1 MEKHE
6 DKLHRRQVELMKKRF
21 EVDEEKRIVNLALNY
36 EKATDLL
43 LTNIDT
49 KVPTFNRDKFAS
61 LKDLISEFPL
71 DYKVNLDIKID
82 DYEDYNPEEI
92 LEGFNDAVELTVY
105 SGNKDHRRKW
115 VQITFL
121 LVAGILVLFFI
132 ARGLIQDWKGIS
144 ETAANVT
151 KEILEITAWVFV
163 WEAVSLAFLRPSEDR
178 IISLTLAHRLN
189 NVTFKDKTGNITA
202 KEHYFE
208 SYENSYKEKKG
219 LVFGKYSLL
228 VSGAAFFALGT
239 ANLITLL
246 MNLVTLFKPVEDS
259 TASAGTMVVI
269 NIFMTV
275 ITLSLVASEILGGL
289 SAICAY
295 TGRVAKLHRFVL
307 PFGIVVFI
315 LESIVLGVSII
326 MGDISIPSII
336 GVLIGAGYLIG
347 AILFKAKKG

>member
-21 EVDEEKRIVNLALNY
+21 DVDEEKKIVNLALNY
-36 EKATDLL
+36 EKVSDLL
-43 LTNIDT
+43 VTNIDT
-49 KVPTFNRDKFAS
+49 KVPTFNREKFGKI
-61 LKDLISEFPL
+61 KDVISEFPF
-71 DYKVNLDIKID
+71 DYKVNLDVKID

-132 ARGLIQDWKGIS
+132 AQGLIQNWKGIS
-144 ETAANVT
+144 ETAADVT

-178 IISLTLAHRLN
+178 LISLTLAHKLN
-189 NVTFKDKTGNITA
+189 NVTFKDKNGNITA
-202 KEHYFE
+202 KEQYFE

-246 MNLVTLFKPVEDS
+246 LNLINLFKPIEGS
-259 TASAGTMVVI
+259 TTSTGTMVAV
-269 NIFMTV
+269 NIVMAA
-275 ITLSLVASEILGGL
+275 ITLSLVAAEILGGL

-295 TGRVAKLHRFVL
+295 TGRVARLHRFVM
-307 PFGIVVFI
+307 PFGIVVFV
-315 LESIVLGVSII
+315 LESIVLAASII
-326 MGDISIPSII
+326 LGAVSIPSII
-336 GVLIGAGYLIG
+336 GVLIGAGYLVG